1 MLSSAKALEM
11 DFEFFLRTVRTET
24 KTFSQVR
31 EHLATK
37 ANDIPE
43 YLQKGRDAT
52 MRVGFDSYLS
62 AKTLQTSQ

>member
-43 YLQKGRDAT
+43 YLYLQKGRAVIRQYT
-52 MRVGFDSYLS
+52 NTYGLWRLS
-62 AKTLQTSQ
+62 TE